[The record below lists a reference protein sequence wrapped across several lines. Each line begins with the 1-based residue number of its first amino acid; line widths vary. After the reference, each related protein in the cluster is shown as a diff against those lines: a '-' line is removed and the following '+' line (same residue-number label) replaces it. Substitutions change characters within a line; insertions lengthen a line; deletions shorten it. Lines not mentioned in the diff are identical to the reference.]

1 MAKPILGGDMEVK
14 DLTNEALLLELEN
27 ENKKIASL
35 RNKRAGLDNE
45 IDTEY
50 MRRTELQNEINRR
63 FMEGL

>member
-1 MAKPILGGDMEVK
+1 MEVK

>member
-1 MAKPILGGDMEVK
+1 MARPVLGGKMEVR

-50 MRRTELQNEINRR
+50 IRRTELQNEINRR